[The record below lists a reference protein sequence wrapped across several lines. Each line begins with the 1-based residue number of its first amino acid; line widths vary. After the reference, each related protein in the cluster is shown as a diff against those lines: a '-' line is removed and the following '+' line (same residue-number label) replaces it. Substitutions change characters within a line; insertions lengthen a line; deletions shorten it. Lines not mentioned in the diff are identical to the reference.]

1 MLLTSGPSTVVLE
14 TTTATASLDDVAVAA
29 ALSEDSQGSSIDL
42 NVLTRNSWIVIGLL
56 GFALFLILGAFIVML
71 IYSRRQNGQQYRS
84 IPKARPYA
92 HGEDSSAEPFTQ
104 AYAEQ
109 KYSEYTNPY
118 TDKE

>member
-1 MLLTSGPSTVVLE
+1 MALP
-14 TTTATASLDDVAVAA
+14 DDVAVAA
-29 ALSEDSQGSSIDL
+29 ALSEGSEGSSIDL

-56 GFALFLILGAFIVML
+56 GSALFLILGAFIVML

-92 HGEDSSAEPFTQ
+92 HGEDPSAEPFTQ